1 MAGLQKLAQKTKRVN
16 IKLKTTKYR
25 YKCIHIY
32 RKTVQNQLQL
42 TNKSCSTQLKYES
55 VHIYQI

>member
-32 RKTVQNQLQL
+32 YIEKQFKTNY
-42 TNKSCSTQLKYES
+42 N
-55 VHIYQI
+55 